1 MDVKSKL
8 IIFGFCLYVLV
19 LSAAVD
25 CKGAQQIIEANNVN
39 KPLPDSNSIIT
50 KKYIDIGDAYFYYE
64 IAGEGVPVILI
75 HGHSVD
81 CRMWDAQFTKLAK
94 HYKVVRYDMRGY
106 GRTDMPVE
114 GQKFLHAEDLHKLM
128 WFLGIPKAHLIGLS
142 MGSSVAVDFMAL
154 YPEQTLSIAV
164 AAGGIR
170 KSAVPDDANASQRAR
185 IEAEERQR
193 KLASIEAVKRQGIE
207 AYKKQWLEFV
217 LSVCGPHKSKI
228 QPKLRQMINDWS
240 AWQALHVE
248 PSWELDPP
256 VTVQL
261 KTKKPDIP
269 VLVIV
274 GKNDSPRTIRSQE
287 ALIEILPQARR
298 YDVANAGHFPNM
310 ETLTQFN
317 KALMDFLSSVEDR
330 SAVKAKN

>member
-1 MDVKSKL
+1 MKRKL
-8 IIFGFCLYVLV
+8 IMFCFCLFVPV
-19 LSAAVD
+19 LSAVVD
-25 CKGAQQIIEANNVN
+25 CKGAQQITEANNVN

-128 WFLGIPKAHLIGLS
+128 WFLGIPKAHLVGLS
-142 MGSSVAVDFMAL
+142 MGSFVAVDFMTL
-154 YPEQTLSIAV
+154 YPEQTLSLTV
-164 AAGGIR
+164 VAGGIR
-170 KSAVPDDANASQRAR
+170 KSVVPEDANASQRAG
-185 IEAEERQR
+185 IETEERR
-193 KLASIEAVKRQGIE
+193 KKLDSIEAVKRQGVEI
-207 AYKKQWLEFV
+207 YKRQWLEFV
-217 LSVCGPHKSKI
+217 LNACGPYKNEI

-248 PSWELDPP
+248 PPWELDPP

-274 GKNDSPRTIRSQE
+274 GKNDSPATIRSQE
-287 ALIEILPQARR
+287 ALIKILPQAWRC
-298 YDVANAGHFPNM
+298 DIADAGHFPNM
-310 ETLTQFN
+310 ETPTEFN
-317 KALMDFLSSVEDR
+317 NVLMNFLSSVKTG
-330 SAVKAKN
+330 STVKHRN